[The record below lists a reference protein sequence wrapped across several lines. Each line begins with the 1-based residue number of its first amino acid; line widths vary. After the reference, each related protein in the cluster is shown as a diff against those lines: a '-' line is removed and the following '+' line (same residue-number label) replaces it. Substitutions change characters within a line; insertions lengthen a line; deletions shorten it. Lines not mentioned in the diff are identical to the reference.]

1 MSRRSLQGLFL
12 GRDEKGFAKC
22 STVAAP
28 FVDQYSSFVV
38 GSVVYRTVDQGMSY

>member
-1 MSRRSLQGLFL
+1 MSRRSLEYLL

-28 FVDQYSSFVV
+28 FVDQYSSFVGV